1 MRTGK
6 IFRGILLFLGVSLA
20 VWIGMTVYFQSRFCP
35 GTWINGVYCTGMT
48 TMQASEELSGN
59 QKAPLV
65 VLFLEADREERI
77 DLADCGY
84 RLSIAPLEAYRKE
97 QSAWLWPLSFFKK
110 QEYTVPVNAVIDED
124 LLEKKWEV
132 LSFVQEQNQP
142 GEVFM
147 TREEDGYHLT
157 DTMTNRLDTDK
168 VFLLLAEKVR
178 SVLASGQA
186 GEEIPIFLNEIDLNG
201 QNNNWKDNR
210 ENNEENSA
218 ENNRESNQ
226 ESNQENNR
234 EWNQKLSRE
243 QYPELYYQLP
253 YTAEQQQILN
263 LWEQTD
269 RFQRH
274 CLIYDMGDEQI
285 TITGGRLTDFLQK
298 TPDGLPATD
307 AGGALLPDHEKIEA
321 FITGLCEEYN
331 TYGKERR
338 FYATRGEEVTVPA
351 GSYGTQLN
359 SQAELTWLKNTI
371 SRFLSEKEDPAD
383 SELCR
388 IPEYTRQGF
397 CRGKDDI
404 GDTYI
409 EIDLTQQKMYFYQGG
424 SCLVSTDI
432 VTGNTGKKWGTPAGA
447 YYVYAKQCNRY
458 LRGPGYRSFVK
469 YWMPVNK
476 NIGIHD
482 ASWRKEFGGE
492 IYKKG
497 GSHGCINTPTDAVT
511 LIYENAV
518 VGTPVII
525 FY

>member
-6 IFRGILLFLGVSLA
+6 IFRGILLLLGVSLA

-35 GTWINGVYCTGMT
+35 GTWINGIYCTGMT

-65 VLFLEADREERI
+65 VFFSETGQQERI

-84 RLSIAPLEAYRKE
+84 RLSIAPLEVYRKE
-97 QSAWLWPLSFFKK
+97 QSAWLWPFSFFKK
-110 QEYTVPVNAVIDED
+110 QEYTVPVNAVIDEN
-124 LLEKKWEV
+124 LLEKKWEA

-157 DTMTNRLDTDK
+157 DTMTNRLYTDK

-186 GEEIPIFLNEIDLNG
+186 GEEIPFSLNEIDPND
-201 QNNNWKDNR
+201 QDN
-210 ENNEENSA
+210 
-218 ENNRESNQ
+218 
-226 ESNQENNR
+226 
-234 EWNQKLSRE
+234 SRE

-263 LWEQTD
+263 LWERTD

-274 CLIYDMGDEQI
+274 CLIYDMGDTQI
-285 TITGGRLTDFLQK
+285 ALTGDRLTDFLQK

-307 AGGALLPDHEKIEA
+307 AGGALLPDYEKIEA

-371 SRFLSEKEDPAD
+371 SRFLSEKEDPAGL
-383 SELCR
+383 ELCR
-388 IPEYTRQGF
+388 IPEYTKQGF

-424 SCLVSTDI
+424 NCLVSTDI
-432 VTGNTGKKWGTPAGA
+432 VTGNTGRKWGTPAGA
-447 YYVYAKQCNRY
+447 YYVYAKQRNRY

-511 LIYENAV
+511 LIYEHAV
-518 VGTPVII
+518 VGTPVMI

>member
-35 GTWINGVYCTGMT
+35 GTWINGIYCTGMT
-48 TMQASEELSGN
+48 TMQVSEELSGN

-65 VLFLEADREERI
+65 VFFSETGQQERI

-97 QSAWLWPLSFFKK
+97 QSAWLWPFSFFKK
-110 QEYTVPVNAVIDED
+110 QEYTVPVNAVIDEN
-124 LLEKKWEV
+124 LLEKKWEA

-157 DTMTNRLDTDK
+157 DTMTNRLYTDK

-186 GEEIPIFLNEIDLNG
+186 GEEIPFSLNEIDPND
-201 QNNNWKDNR
+201 QDN
-210 ENNEENSA
+210 
-218 ENNRESNQ
+218 
-226 ESNQENNR
+226 
-234 EWNQKLSRE
+234 SRE

-263 LWEQTD
+263 LWERTD

-274 CLIYDMGDEQI
+274 CLIYDMGDTQI
-285 TITGGRLTDFLQK
+285 ALTGDRLTDFLQK

-307 AGGALLPDHEKIEA
+307 AGGALLPDYEKIEA

-371 SRFLSEKEDPAD
+371 SRFLSEKEDPAGL
-383 SELCR
+383 ELCR
-388 IPEYTRQGF
+388 IPEYTKQGF

-424 SCLVSTDI
+424 NCLVSTDI
-432 VTGNTGKKWGTPAGA
+432 VTGNTGRKWGTPAGA
-447 YYVYAKQCNRY
+447 YYVYAKQRNRY

-511 LIYENAV
+511 LIYEHAV
-518 VGTPVII
+518 VGTPVMI

>member
-20 VWIGMTVYFQSRFCP
+20 VWLGMTVYFQSRFCP
-35 GTWINGVYCTGMT
+35 GTWINGIYCTGMT

-65 VLFLEADREERI
+65 VFFSETGQQERI

-84 RLSIAPLEAYRKE
+84 RLSIAPLEVYRKE
-97 QSAWLWPLSFFKK
+97 QSAWLWPFSFFKK
-110 QEYTVPVNAVIDED
+110 QEYTVPVNAVIDEN
-124 LLEKKWEV
+124 LLKKKWEA

-147 TREEDGYHLT
+147 TWEEDGYHLT

-186 GEEIPIFLNEIDLNG
+186 GEEIPFSLNEIDPND
-201 QNNNWKDNR
+201 QDN
-210 ENNEENSA
+210 
-218 ENNRESNQ
+218 
-226 ESNQENNR
+226 
-234 EWNQKLSRE
+234 SRE

-263 LWEQTD
+263 LWERTD

-274 CLIYDMGDEQI
+274 CLIYDMGDTQI
-285 TITGGRLTDFLQK
+285 ALTGGRLTDFLQK

-307 AGGALLPDHEKIEA
+307 AGGALLPDYEKIEA

-371 SRFLSEKEDPAD
+371 SRFLSEKEDPAGL
-383 SELCR
+383 ELCR
-388 IPEYTRQGF
+388 IPEYTKQGF

-424 SCLVSTDI
+424 NCLVSTDI
-432 VTGNTGKKWGTPAGA
+432 VTGNTGRKWGTPAGA
-447 YYVYAKQCNRY
+447 YYVYAKQRNRY

-518 VGTPVII
+518 VGTPVMI

>member
-35 GTWINGVYCTGMT
+35 GTWINGIYCTGMT

-65 VLFLEADREERI
+65 VFFSETGQQERI

-97 QSAWLWPLSFFKK
+97 QSAWLWPFSFFKK
-110 QEYTVPVNAVIDED
+110 QEYTVPVNAVIDEN
-124 LLEKKWEV
+124 LLEKKWEA

-157 DTMTNRLDTDK
+157 DTMTNRLYTDK

-186 GEEIPIFLNEIDLNG
+186 GEEIPFSLNEIDPND
-201 QNNNWKDNR
+201 QDN
-210 ENNEENSA
+210 
-218 ENNRESNQ
+218 
-226 ESNQENNR
+226 
-234 EWNQKLSRE
+234 SRE

-263 LWEQTD
+263 LWERTD

-274 CLIYDMGDEQI
+274 CLIYDMGDTQI
-285 TITGGRLTDFLQK
+285 ALTGDRLTDFLQK

-307 AGGALLPDHEKIEA
+307 AGGALLPDYEKIEA

-371 SRFLSEKEDPAD
+371 SRFLSEKEDPAGL
-383 SELCR
+383 ELCR
-388 IPEYTRQGF
+388 IPEYTKQGF

-424 SCLVSTDI
+424 NCLVSTDI
-432 VTGNTGKKWGTPAGA
+432 VTGNTGRKWGTPAGA
-447 YYVYAKQCNRY
+447 YYVYAKQRNRY

-511 LIYENAV
+511 LIYEHAV
-518 VGTPVII
+518 VGTPVMI